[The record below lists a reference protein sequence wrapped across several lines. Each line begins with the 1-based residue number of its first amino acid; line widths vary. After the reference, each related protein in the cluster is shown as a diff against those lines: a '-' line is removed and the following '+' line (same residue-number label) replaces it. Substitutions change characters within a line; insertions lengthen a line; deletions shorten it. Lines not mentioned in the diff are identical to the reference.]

1 MRSPSSESKSKDG
14 AFFSALR
21 LRLTTST
28 VSFAA
33 FTVVFAVLA
42 AFVFWGTW
50 SLDFA
55 PVMPDHG
62 TTHAA
67 DSVARWFRG
76 WTVTGKFFPG
86 DLVDLT
92 GMPYFWQELK
102 FALFDYL
109 AALALAW
116 FLLGRGLSRPAA
128 YGAGLLL
135 GFSGYWLTLFSAG
148 HFGWFQWMSCG
159 VFAFGLADRAVRVGK
174 LHHWLLLGA
183 VVAWAGFNQPD
194 LWLLFTVFTALYFFW
209 RCWCERRFP
218 WKGMLIAAVTFALI
232 GLPNFAGLGAVV
244 ASRTNEVT
252 NADAVAQKKSE
263 GKTDEKAASS
273 WRWEFVTNWS
283 MPPEDTLE
291 FLVPGVHGDTSCP
304 LVLSVGTRTGSGV
317 APYAGR
323 LGRPMNAKQGNYRQH
338 SLYVGAVTLLFALV
352 GVVVLCLKRKRTD
365 CAFFA
370 VAALVFYCFSLG
382 RFFEPAYRLIFAL
395 PAGDLIRC
403 PVKWHHLT
411 EFSLAV
417 LAAYGIDAVLARF
430 QSVRWVL
437 PAVVAVVVL
446 GAADLARVDHRYCAP
461 LNVGNARRLGFAGQ
475 DTILR
480 RQDFQNP
487 QLAEMA
493 RRGLVVSQAN
503 YLGNP
508 DLFLV
513 SVLKPFDKDERKAV
527 PFAMAL
533 GVVSLL
539 ATLGVAAYGAKKAWT
554 NS

>member
-1 MRSPSSESKSKDG
+1 MRLSPRWT
-14 AFFSALR
+14 AFS
-21 LRLTTST
+21 
-28 VSFAA
+28 A

-42 AFVFWGTW
+42 AFVFWGAW
-50 SLDFA
+50 SPDFA
-55 PVMPDHG
+55 PVMPDHSI
-62 TTHAA
+62 TYPA

-76 WTVTGKFFPG
+76 WMTTGKFFPG

-92 GMPYFWQELK
+92 GMPYLWQELK

-116 FLLGRGLSRPAA
+116 FLLGRGLARPAA

-174 LHHWLLLGA
+174 LRHWLLLGA
-183 VVAWAGFNQPD
+183 VVAWAGFNQQD
-194 LWLLFTVFTALYFFW
+194 LWLLFTVFTAFYFL
-209 RCWCERRFP
+209 WCCQRERRFP
-218 WKGMLIAAVTFALI
+218 WKGVLLAAATFVLVA
-232 GLPNFAGLGAVV
+232 LPNFLSIRSIIAGRTEEVV
-244 ASRTNEVT
+244 RPT
-252 NADAVAQKKSE
+252 
-263 GKTDEKAASS
+263 AASTVDGKS
-273 WRWEFVTNWS
+273 GAEAETAKRERNWEFVTNWS

-317 APYAGR
+317 TPYTGR
-323 LGRPMNAKQGNYRQH
+323 LGRPMNATQGNYRQH

-352 GVVVLCLKRKRTD
+352 GVVVLCLKRRRSD

-370 VAALVFYCFSLG
+370 VAAVVFYLLSLG
-382 RFFEPAYRLIFAL
+382 RFFEPAYRLVFAL

-411 EFSLAV
+411 ELSLAV
-417 LAAYGIDAVLARF
+417 LAAYGIDAVLSRF
-430 QSVRWVL
+430 AAVRWVL

-461 LNVGNARRLGFAGQ
+461 LSVENARRFGFQGQ
-475 DTILR
+475 DTVLR

-487 QLAEMA
+487 QVVEMV

-503 YLGNP
+503 YLGHP
-508 DLFLV
+508 DHFLV
-513 SVLKPFDKDERKAV
+513 SVLKPYDKDDRQADPLAV
-527 PFAMAL
+527 TL
-533 GVVSLL
+533 GVISLI
-539 ATLGVAAYGAKKAWT
+539 ATLGVVIIGLKRERT
-554 NS
+554 